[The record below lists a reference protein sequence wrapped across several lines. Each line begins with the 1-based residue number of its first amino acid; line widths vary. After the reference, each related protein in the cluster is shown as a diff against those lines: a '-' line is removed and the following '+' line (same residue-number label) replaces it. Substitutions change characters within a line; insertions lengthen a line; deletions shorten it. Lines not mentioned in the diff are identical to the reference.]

1 MTVQA
6 AAAPESAHEAPAGHA
21 AHHAQALASA
31 HASAAMA
38 LSAQPTDAP
47 AILPAALGSPEWRAA
62 HPTALAG
69 PLVHE
74 GTGAHAAAQPRS
86 HSSLGLISG
95 SGSGSPVR
103 RAAGANGPSLPPPE
117 LRGSGGWGGF
127 GGGVAFGGDGNG
139 QRAPARGVF
148 MAALSSLH
156 RGGDPKEHAR
166 RAAAQAQY
174 VRELDGQVQTHTH
187 AVTGLN

>member
-6 AAAPESAHEAPAGHA
+6 AAAPKSAHEAPAGHA
-21 AHHAQALASA
+21 AHHAQALATA

-38 LSAQPTDAP
+38 LSAQRTDAP
-47 AILPAALGSPEWRAA
+47 AILPAALGSPQWRAA

-69 PLVHE
+69 PSVHE
-74 GTGAHAAAQPRS
+74 GTGAHAAAQPGS
-86 HSSLGLISG
+86 HSSLGLVLG
-95 SGSGSPVR
+95 SRSGSPVR
-103 RAAGANGPSLPPPE
+103 RAAGANGAHSPSPE

-127 GGGVAFGGDGNG
+127 GGGIAFGDDGNG

-166 RAAAQAQY
+166 RAAAQAEY
-174 VRELDGQVQTHTH
+174 VRELDAQV
-187 AVTGLN
+187 